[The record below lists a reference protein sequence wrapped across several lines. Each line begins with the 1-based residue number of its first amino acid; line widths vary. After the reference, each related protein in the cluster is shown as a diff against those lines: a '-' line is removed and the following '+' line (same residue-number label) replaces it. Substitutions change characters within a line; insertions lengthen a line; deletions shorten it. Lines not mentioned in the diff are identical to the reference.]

1 MGSKV
6 QIFIQLQLELATGQ
20 ANLVHDIGM
29 GFEMSGRG
37 PLDELVLSSGAGE
50 ASKESKEEET
60 PESFQDRA
68 AELNYVGTEASIGDR
83 EFEEGTSTR
92 GDSSTVPPNPDG
104 QAGNIIVL
112 ESCNSTWVFDTEK
125 SRFRRVLKGPD
136 VENSQAATDWR
147 PYYGLELDD
156 ESEYFAVSLNKAGT
170 RILRSWRHLD
180 HCHLCGGE
188 ATTELSLDDLR
199 SAILG

>member
-1 MGSKV
+1 
-6 QIFIQLQLELATGQ
+6 
-20 ANLVHDIGM
+20 M
-29 GFEMSGRG
+29 GFDTSGHDH
-37 PLDELVLSSGAGE
+37 LDKLAPSRESEEV
-50 ASKESKEEET
+50 SKFAQEG
-60 PESFQDRA
+60 RA
-68 AELNYVGTEASIGDR
+68 AASFHGGI
-83 EFEEGTSTR
+83 EKSFEVKDGIAGGEGIYKDNSAK
-92 GDSSTVPPNPDG
+92 GSSAASVKGGSDNSLKPEG
-104 QAGNIIVL
+104 QSNNIIVL

-125 SRFRRVLKGPD
+125 NRFRRVLKGPD
-136 VENSQAATDWR
+136 VENSQAATDWH

-156 ESEYFAVSLNKAGT
+156 NSEYFAVALNKAGT